1 MLFDSKKR
9 QEKREAKQRERLV
22 KVAMA
27 RDPLFLSRLEN
38 ERRIVQDSI
47 ELMSATVNLKT
58 FVGRYS
64 TLRDAAIRLNGLLRR
79 IGDEVPDLEKDAD
92 ILFLERVHEVVD
104 VELAQAAELK
114 TDSGRRKRWDAIV
127 NTLERCDREEGSRVE
142 EVIQDEQFRVFRLL
156 EEGVDWSKE
165 PEQAEL
171 VLSEKALREGM
182 ARAALA
188 IAKERELP
196 EDEAWEII
204 KKTLLK

>member
-1 MLFDSKKR
+1 M
-9 QEKREAKQRERLV
+9 
-22 KVAMA
+22 
-27 RDPLFLSRLEN
+27 
-38 ERRIVQDSI
+38 
-47 ELMSATVNLKT
+47 
-58 FVGRYS
+58 
-64 TLRDAAIRLNGLLRR
+64 
-79 IGDEVPDLEKDAD
+79 
-92 ILFLERVHEVVD
+92 
-104 VELAQAAELK
+104 
-114 TDSGRRKRWDAIV
+114 
-127 NTLERCDREEGSRVE
+127 E